1 MLVHMLH
8 MVMVKTCPSPHM
20 FNNQIDRINL
30 KYPLNIRGGIIVLH
44 AIVRLRQSQSFGGN

>member
-8 MVMVKTCPSPHM
+8 MVKTCPSPHM
-20 FNNQIDRINL
+20 FKNQIDRINL